1 MFDEDNKPPLTQAQ
15 TNANLGDRDMELYTR
30 WKSTGDKRALRDLVN
45 SLKPIILKEVNA
57 LSGSLPQSA
66 LKGEAVSWTIR
77 AINTYSP
84 DKGTKLS
91 THAYNWVQK
100 TKRLNYQHQNFAD
113 MGEDK
118 QRLYGQYNN
127 ARTQLEDELGRQ
139 PNHKEL
145 AHKLGWT
152 EKETSKFATLI
163 FNDFSES
170 GATYAKEHS
179 SFNQDAIKLNYIK
192 SHLTK
197 EELELFND
205 RANDVPA
212 GQTAARMNMN
222 INAYNYAVRKLR
234 EKVEKLIKDY
244 GEW

>member
-1 MFDEDNKPPLTQAQ
+1 MFDNDNKPPLTQAQ
-15 TNANLGDRDMELYTR
+15 TNANLGDRDMELYNR

-77 AINTYSP
+77 AINEYSP

-91 THAYNWVQK
+91 TYAYTWIQK

-118 QRLYGQYNN
+118 QRLYGQYHN

-152 EKETSKFATLI
+152 EKDTAKFSTLI

-179 SFNQDAIKLNYIK
+179 GFNQDAIKLNYIK

-212 GQTAARMNMN
+212 GQTAARLNMN

>member
-1 MFDEDNKPPLTQAQ
+1 MFDEDNMPPLTQAQ
-15 TNANLGDRDMELYTR
+15 TNANLGERDNELYSR
-30 WKSTGDKRALRDLVN
+30 WKEKGDKRALRDLVN

-57 LSGSLPQSA
+57 LSGSLPQST

-77 AINTYSP
+77 AINTYDPS
-84 DKGTKLS
+84 KGTKLS
-91 THAYNWVQK
+91 THTYNWVQK

-118 QRLYGQYNN
+118 QRQYGQYNTM
-127 ARTQLEDELGRQ
+127 RTQLEDELGRQ
-139 PNHKEL
+139 PTHKEL
-145 AHKLGWT
+145 AKRLNWS
-152 EKETSKFATLI
+152 EKDAEKFSRLI

-179 SFNQDAIKLNYIK
+179 GFNQDAIKLNYIK

-212 GQTAARMNMN
+212 ATTCSRLNMN